1 MTINDRIKELDII
14 LPQAKPP
21 VGSYVA
27 TKITG
32 ATRTVIGKIKYLKLL
47 TPSIEIR

>member
-32 ATRTVIGKIKYLKLL
+32 NLL
-47 TPSIEIR
+47 FISIVHFGCLAVCVFSHE